1 MDQIRTHAP
10 ARRSSPQ
17 PRAHTNRLLD
27 AFEPASRA
35 RVEPHVQPVTLVL
48 GDVVCE
54 AGGFL
59 EYVYFPKGAVL
70 SLLTV
75 LANGAAIETANIG
88 NEGAF
93 GLFAAMYSRTSFN
106 QCLVQLQGGLVAWCA
121 FPSKFCERSST
132 GVTTCAISW

>member
-1 MDQIRTHAP
+1 MLLTMPQIARSVKCIIAGIGMRAIFFRAKSEILCYPGQWTRKEPMLPHAVHG
-10 ARRSSPQ
+10 ST

-27 AFEPASRA
+27 AFEPSSRA
-35 RVEPHVQPVTLVL
+35 RIDPHIQPVNLVL

-93 GLFAAMYSRTSFN
+93 GLFAPDQKR
-106 QCLVQLQGGLVAWCA
+106 L
-121 FPSKFCERSST
+121 
-132 GVTTCAISW
+132 